1 VRSRFESA
9 PRDNAVFVRLAA
21 VLAGAVALAGC
32 AGNDD
37 RGAVATEPQPRQPRQ
52 ASGDGSFG
60 EIPEV
65 VDRVQPSVV
74 SVLVGGGQGSGVVYD
89 QEGLI
94 VTNAH
99 VVGDAREAEI
109 VLLSGAR
116 LQARVRAI
124 DPLTD
129 LALLE
134 VERDGLPAAEFA
146 EALPDTGELAIAMG
160 NPLGFENTVTA
171 GIVSGVNRSIPSG
184 GQTPA
189 LVDLIQT
196 DAPISPGNSGGA
208 LVGGDGKVIGINVA
222 FIPPEERAVS
232 LGFAIPA
239 PTVTSV
245 VEQLVETGRA
255 RHAYLAIRPAQ
266 VTPQLDEAFGLGA
279 ERGVLVRE
287 VIDGGPADEAGM
299 RAGDVIVRF
308 DGDEIETVED
318 LFAKL
323 REVEPGDEVE
333 LAVVR
338 DGDEREL
345 TVELGERSD

>member
-1 VRSRFESA
+1 MRRVA
-9 PRDNAVFVRLAA
+9 ALACTF
-21 VLAGAVALAGC
+21 LLAGC
-32 AGNDD
+32 AGGDD
-37 RGAVATEPQPRQPRQ
+37 REAVATQPQQQQARQ
-52 ASGDGSFG
+52 GSQDEAFG
-60 EIPEV
+60 RIPEV

-74 SVLVGGGQGSGVVYD
+74 SVLVGPSQGSGVIYD
-89 QEGLI
+89 ENGLI

-99 VVGDAREAEI
+99 VVGNASAAEV

-116 LQARVRAI
+116 LEARVRAT

-129 LALLE
+129 VALLE
-134 VERDGLPAAEFA
+134 VDRDGLPAAEFSD
-146 EALPDTGELAIAMG
+146 ALPDTGELAIAMG

-171 GIVSGVNRSIPSG
+171 GIVSGVNRAIPSG

-208 LVGGDGKVIGINVA
+208 LVGADGEVIGINVA

-245 VEQLVETGRA
+245 VEQLIETGRA
-255 RHAYLAIRPAQ
+255 RHAYLGVLPAQ
-266 VTPQLDEAFGLGA
+266 VTPELDEAFGLGA
-279 ERGVLVRE
+279 ESGVILRE
-287 VIDGGPADEAGM
+287 VVEGGPAAEAGM

-308 DGDEIETVED
+308 GDEEVETVED
-318 LFAKL
+318 LFAAL
-323 REVEPGDEVE
+323 REVQPGDEAE
-333 LAVVR
+333 LTVVR
-338 DGDEREL
+338 GGDEQEL